1 MLDTK
6 KFLKIVI
13 GIALSVL
20 IGAGLMIFVYSLP
33 AERVVRNVQ
42 AGLQIYEREGT
53 YPAWG
58 SGEHSKLDN
67 FTDAIMLLEV
77 THPITS
83 TVQAAMLNPRFG
95 LTQDEKPVDA
105 LIKVLHGDTSDLSEI
120 NYPRYWHG
128 YLVILK
134 PMLMATQ
141 IQHVRMLLAYT
152 DFILFVVALLMF
164 YKIFGTPHALAFA
177 AIIMTIN
184 LVSVSMSFQFSSI
197 YVVTLTAIIIML
209 KKNRRLIDDE
219 LYCYFFAAI
228 GIIVAFTDFLTYPI
242 FSVGLPLI
250 IFYLLNKNTPLK
262 VKSGLF
268 TSWSLGYAGMW
279 SGKWIAAYALTGQNV
294 LADGLH
300 QVMVHSR
307 VISDHAAAGWQI
319 SFLSAIQRN
328 IATLGHGPIRIFL
341 FLGIIALLYV
351 LISRR
356 HLITRRIVLPYLL
369 PAALPF
375 VWYVIASG
383 HSHIHAFFTYRS
395 LAVTIFAL
403 ACLAIDL
410 IREEH
415 VRDRSRDKQADNRP
429 LKEEDKQF
437 GQVDGDFGAED
448 KSADL

>member
-1 MLDTK
+1 MFNTK
-6 KFLKIVI
+6 RFLKIII

-20 IGAGLMIFVYSLP
+20 IGVGLMIFVYSLP
-33 AERVVRNVQ
+33 SERVVRNVQ

-77 THPITS
+77 THPIAS

-105 LIKVLHGDTSDLSEI
+105 LIKVLHGNTSDLSEI

-134 PMLMATQ
+134 PLLMATQ
-141 IQHVRMLLAYT
+141 IQHVRTLLAYT
-152 DFILFVVALLMF
+152 DFILFVAALLML
-164 YKIFGTPHALAFA
+164 YKTFGTPHALAFA

-219 LYCYFFAAI
+219 LYCYFFATI

-250 IFYLLNKNTPLK
+250 IFYLLNKDTPLK
-262 VKSGLF
+262 VMGGLF

-279 SGKWIAAYALTGQNV
+279 SGKWIAAYVLTGQNV

-319 SFLSAIQRN
+319 SFHSAIQRN

-341 FLGIIALLYV
+341 FVGIIALLYV

-375 VWYVIASG
+375 IWYILASG

-395 LAVTIFAL
+395 LTVTIFAL

-415 VRDRSRDKQADNRP
+415 MRDWSRDKQADNRP
-429 LKEEDKQF
+429 LKEEDK
-437 GQVDGDFGAED
+437 
-448 KSADL
+448 